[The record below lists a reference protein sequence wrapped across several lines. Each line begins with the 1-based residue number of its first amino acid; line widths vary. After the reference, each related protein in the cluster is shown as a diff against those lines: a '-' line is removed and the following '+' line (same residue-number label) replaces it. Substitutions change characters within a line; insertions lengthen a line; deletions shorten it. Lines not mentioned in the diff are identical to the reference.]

1 MMTLIIIMLIKVSR
15 LVPESGGS
23 LGLGAKA
30 EPGEKKVE
38 IQIHQVHNLK
48 YKIHNSKYQICNI
61 HNTAWKGGAGKG
73 GGEEVWMGECLV
85 LSVRS
90 SQVKSRLKMQF
101 DAKNSSGD
109 YVALVWWGGG
119 KTREEPVQRWNS
131 FLIRGLFC
139 FWSML
144 TTAVLLILIFVKIR
158 AESGQIFSKNPGKI
172 RAKLKFL
179 WVCRLFVVSVRSA
192 RYFAVWQTAQ

>member
-1 MMTLIIIMLIKVSR
+1 MMTLFIIMLIKVSR

-38 IQIHQVHNLK
+38 KQIHQVHNLK

-109 YVALVWWGGG
+109 YVALVWWGWS

-131 FLIRGLFC
+131 FLLRGLTP
-139 FWSML
+139 WWLMTML
-144 TTAVLLILIFVKIR
+144 VKMVIIQRYEVL
-158 AESGQIFSKNPGKI
+158 FSWI
-172 RAKLKFL
+172 YL
-179 WVCRLFVVSVRSA
+179 
-192 RYFAVWQTAQ
+192 